1 MPPFPIVLIRFSLIL
16 SPKQQRR
23 KKDLTTS
30 TCKSDLIWLY
40 RLRFKNATL
49 KDYFFSF
56 LPSNHTRIIIRL
68 CSLSTFKFNS
78 FLLDKTTFIETL
90 NTFVSLVTGSPFI
103 YLNYF
108 FSSFIYSLSFIIGL
122 FLCQVKFLLYLTC
135 YRQYMGAFSCIFTV
149 IPSQITNLTSI
160 FVMVTFPRPKGNPR
174 QPWILDSTPWITDS
188 RYCISDSLSVKLGFQ
203 IRVVSGI
210 PDSLSCMSDSKAQD
224 SGFHEQNFLRFRIPD
239 SLTLGE
245 TFPV

>member
-30 TCKSDLIWLY
+30 TCKSDLIWMY
-40 RLRFKNATL
+40 RLWFKNATL

-68 CSLSTFKFNS
+68 CSFITFKFNS

-90 NTFVSLVTGSPFI
+90 NTFVSLVSGSPFI
-103 YLNYF
+103 NLNYSF
-108 FSSFIYSLSFIIGL
+108 FSPFIYSLAFVIGL

-135 YRQYMGAFSCIFTV
+135 YCQYMGAFSCIFKV
-149 IPSQITNLTSI
+149 ALSQITNLTSI
-160 FVMVTFPRPKGNPR
+160 FCNGNFSSPQR
-174 QPWILDSTPWITDS
+174 ESQTALDF
-188 RYCISDSLSVKLGFQ
+188 GFQ
-203 IRVVSGI
+203 AVDCGFQVLYFGFVVCETWI
-210 PDSLSCMSDSKAQD
+210 PDSSGSDSKAQN